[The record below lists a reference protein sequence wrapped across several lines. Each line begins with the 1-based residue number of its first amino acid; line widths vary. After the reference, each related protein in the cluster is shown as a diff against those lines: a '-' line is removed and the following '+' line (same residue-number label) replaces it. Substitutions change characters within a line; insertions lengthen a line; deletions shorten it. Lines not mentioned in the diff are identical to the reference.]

1 MIYIFYFGKK
11 ARIKG
16 LIPKL
21 HIFGRNYIY
30 NLFSSSN
37 LTCLTSI
44 FSLNWLWPWFHVLFQ
59 WISYINLVMVFEL
72 ILVLKKLVQEEADLS
87 TCRCRIRLHGVVYL
101 IPHANLADPTF
112 LRVTLTTGKLCLTS
126 IVQIAWRLYSIVSYE
141 TINEFNFSRKHNMT
155 ETVYIYNHWTT
166 GRSFTKKNKMP
177 KMATTTRHSSI

>member
-101 IPHANLADPTF
+101 IHHANLADPTF
-112 LRVTLTTGKLCLTS
+112 FRVTLTTGKLCLTS

-166 GRSFTKKNKMP
+166 GWSLTKKIKCP
-177 KMATTTRHSSI
+177 KWHSSI

>member
-1 MIYIFYFGKK
+1 
-11 ARIKG
+11 
-16 LIPKL
+16 
-21 HIFGRNYIY
+21 
-30 NLFSSSN
+30 
-37 LTCLTSI
+37 
-44 FSLNWLWPWFHVLFQ
+44 
-59 WISYINLVMVFEL
+59 MVFEL